1 MKGFDENAQR
11 ILRGLK
17 LSHLRLVAELKTTGN
32 LTAAAERLG
41 MTQPAASRMLAR
53 IEELMGHPVHER
65 VGRAMCLTPAG
76 EALARRAERVV
87 LELLDA
93 SRDVSEAAEG
103 ATGSIRVGAV
113 TGPALSRVLPAVRL
127 MRQRFPEV
135 SVEVVVATSDVLCE
149 HVLGGRL
156 DFALGRVPA
165 ALRAQ
170 FGIEIIGEEPL
181 GLVVRRGHPLLRK
194 RDISIA
200 DLLALDWVMSEDE
213 TLLARTVNRW
223 LATTGHGPPRR
234 SVSTSSFL
242 FTLALLKESDAVAP
256 LARPVIDTFLA
267 GRGMPFVPVPFE
279 MRAAV
284 DAYGLFRRNGS
295 VLPPASERL
304 ARMILDD
311 PSGPAPGDLP
321 RSAGR

>member
-1 MKGFDENAQR
+1 MLGFDEHAQR

-17 LSHLRLVAELKTTGN
+17 LSHLRLVAELKATGN

-53 IEELMGHPVHER
+53 VEELIGHPVHER
-65 VGRAMCLTPAG
+65 VGRALCLTPAG

-87 LELLDA
+87 LELVDA

-103 ATGSIRVGAV
+103 ATGNIRVGSV
-113 TGPALSRVLPAVRL
+113 TGPALSHLLPAVRQ
-127 MRQRFPEV
+127 MRQRSPEV

-149 HVLGGRL
+149 QVLGGRI

-165 ALRAQ
+165 ALHAQ
-170 FGIEIIGEEPL
+170 FESRIIGDEPL
-181 GLVVRRGHPLLRK
+181 GLVVRRGHPLLR
-194 RDISIA
+194 RREIAIA

-223 LATTGHGPPRR
+223 LANTGHPPPRR
-234 SVSTSSFL
+234 WVSTSSFL

-256 LARPVIDTFLA
+256 LARPVIRDFTT
-267 GRGMPFVPVPFE
+267 GRGMPFVPVPFD
-279 MRAAV
+279 MGVAV
-284 DAYGLFRRNGS
+284 EAYGLFRRTGS

-304 ARMILDD
+304 AGLILQD
-311 PSGPAPGDLP
+311 PPGP
-321 RSAGR
+321 S